1 MGASSSVGYT
11 CFPWP
16 YFMTQF
22 NACKRLPYGSSCMFS
37 SDLEI
42 AHKAHSALEQGH
54 FHLKRERKNVQNI
67 TVDTL
72 IRIWQFIVFL
82 KLVSKIVVWK
92 TKALRLL
99 VDSHENN
106 LDILTETFV
115 PMPVPWKFWF
125 SAQVQWYQNDTDQG
139 DIKILSGASLAF
151 SQVNSGIQA
160 WLTISG
166 LQASKVIPL

>member
-1 MGASSSVGYT
+1 MS
-11 CFPWP
+11 
-16 YFMTQF
+16 QF

-72 IRIWQFIVFL
+72 IRILQFIVFL

-92 TKALRLL
+92 TKALHLL

-106 LDILTETFV
+106 WIF
-115 PMPVPWKFWF
+115 
-125 SAQVQWYQNDTDQG
+125 
-139 DIKILSGASLAF
+139 
-151 SQVNSGIQA
+151 
-160 WLTISG
+160 
-166 LQASKVIPL
+166 